1 MEPKMP
7 SLNTRRIKAAKPKVE
22 HERLVAAAIIRDGV
36 VESRGF
42 KSHWQIRAAL
52 GDEDPTENFRG
63 DPEGFLT
70 SAGRFVTRDEA
81 RAVGVVSGQLSPMWK
96 TAVRPLLSSDID
108 W

>member
-1 MEPKMP
+1 MSK
-7 SLNTRRIKAAKPKVE
+7 LKPKVKAKS
-22 HERLVAAAIIRDGV
+22 ERLVAAALIRDGV

-52 GDEDPTENFRG
+52 GDADPTKNFNA

-70 SAGRFVTRDEA
+70 SRGRFVTRAEA
-81 RAVGVVSGQLSPMWK
+81 CAIGVASGQLSAHWARPG
-96 TAVRPLLSSDID
+96 RPLLSSDIS